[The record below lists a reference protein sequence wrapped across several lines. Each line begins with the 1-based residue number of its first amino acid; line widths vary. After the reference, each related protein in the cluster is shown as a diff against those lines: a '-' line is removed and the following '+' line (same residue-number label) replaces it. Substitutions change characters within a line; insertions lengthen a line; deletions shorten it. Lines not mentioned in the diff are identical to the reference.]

1 MSAEQQRIRQTKA
14 AAFKSHQ
21 KAGTTNRF
29 VTSPEKT
36 EEKKVENQKPN
47 KLTAVLKGAKEAEG
61 KGGGCIEKI
70 NQFATA
76 FFVAITR
83 EN

>member
-21 KAGTTNRF
+21 KAGATNRF

-36 EEKKVENQKPN
+36 EEKSGNQKPN
-47 KLTAVLKGAKEAEG
+47 KLTAVLKGAKG

>member
-21 KAGTTNRF
+21 KAGATNRF

-36 EEKKVENQKPN
+36 DENQKPN
-47 KLTAVLKGAKEAEG
+47 KLTAALKGAKEAEG
-61 KGGGCIEKI
+61 KG
-70 NQFATA
+70 A
-76 FFVAITR
+76 R
-83 EN
+83 